1 MLLVFHWEIRNMTK
15 QLEEIIED
23 FGTNEL
29 VRTSTHN
36 KTLNRFIIKINQ
48 LIHLFKQDQ
57 QEKEKREE
65 TLKQEI
71 TNISHDLRTPL
82 TSIKGFSELLA
93 DPTLSEKD
101 REESLAIIQR
111 KIENLTMMVDVFY
124 ELSQINSSD
133 IRLMMKQ
140 QFLNQMTVEI
150 MLMFYHDFEK
160 RGIKIQLDE
169 GQVSSILADEKAT
182 NRIIINVIQ
191 NALYYAKSYVTIK
204 FIKEDE
210 FVGLKVIND
219 TDELNNSEL
228 HHIFDRTFRLDTSR
242 SSGQLGL
249 GLHIVKQLI
258 QKQGGKVVSDY
269 HNNEFKIDV
278 LFKKWN

>member
-219 TDELNNSEL
+219 TDELNHSEL